1 MSLITQHLH
10 LSDKDT
16 AERLCRIETKLGFIL
31 RKLETFSMSFEDLKA
46 ALDSA
51 AAKSDAIKADV
62 EALMAK
68 IAAIPV
74 AGMTPE
80 QEAALADATAAAQAL
95 SEKLGAIDALNP

>member
-1 MSLITQHLH
+1 MTINIHH
-10 LSDKDT
+10 HHYNDKDD
-16 AERLCRIETKLGFIL
+16 ADRLCRIETVLGSIKEL
-31 RKLETFSMSFEDLKA
+31 LKMSFEDLKA

-68 IAAIPV
+68 IAAVPV

-80 QEAALADATAAAQAL
+80 QEAALAEATAAAQAL
-95 SEKLGAIDALNP
+95 SDKLGAIDALNP

>member
-1 MSLITQHLH
+1 MTIIIHH
-10 LSDKDT
+10 HHYHDKDD
-16 AERLCRIETKLGFIL
+16 ADRLCRIENQIGLIL
-31 RKLETFSMSFEDLKA
+31 SNQETFKMSFEDLKA

-80 QEAALADATAAAQAL
+80 QEAALAEAVSAAQSL
-95 SEKLGAIDALNP
+95 NDKLGAIDAMNP

>member
-1 MSLITQHLH
+1 
-10 LSDKDT
+10 
-16 AERLCRIETKLGFIL
+16 
-31 RKLETFSMSFEDLKA
+31 MSFEDLKA

-68 IAAIPV
+68 IAAVPV

-80 QEAALADATAAAQAL
+80 QEAALAEATAAAQAL
-95 SEKLGAIDALNP
+95 SDKLGAIDALNP